1 MLIAELIHSC
11 SHERVAHA
19 ALQSIGVDFHRKVDA
34 VARRSGQTGAAFAAA
49 RVSEFARKA
58 DVAQWSGIAN
68 AMSGKDMPVLSGL
81 RYILEPHLAAAH
93 ARGGVQVNGHEYW
106 ITPACGAHEL
116 RPEC

>member
-11 SHERVAHA
+11 SHERVAYA
-19 ALQSIGVDFHRKVDA
+19 ALQSIGADFHRKVDA
-34 VARRSGQTGAAFAAA
+34 AARRSGQTGAAFAAA

-58 DVAQWSGIAN
+58 DVGQWSGIAN

-81 RYILEPHLAAAH
+81 RYILEPHLAAGLS
-93 ARGGVQVNGHEYW
+93 RSGVQINGHDYW
-106 ITPACGAHEL
+106 ITPACGSAEL

>member
-19 ALQSIGVDFHRKVDA
+19 ALLSIGADFHRKVNA
-34 VARRSGQTGAAFAAA
+34 LARISGQTGAAFAVA
-49 RVSEFARKA
+49 RVSEFALKA
-58 DVAQWSGIAN
+58 DVAQWSGIAS

-93 ARGGVQVNGHEYW
+93 ARGGAQINGHEYW
-106 ITPACGAHEL
+106 ITPAYGSAEL